1 MARNKSKISIFSLFL
16 IVLSLGVFLY
26 ALYFRYT
33 HPVKKFN
40 PPLTVQEEPK
50 ENLTETVVLGEKTE
64 DSPAP
69 VKKETPPVP
78 KVTALSY
85 IVYDVMQDKIVADK
99 YPDLILPP
107 ASTTKLMTALVALDE
122 YSIEDVLP
130 IPKDCLKLP
139 GTQAYL
145 LDGDFLSVESLLY
158 ALLLP
163 SGSDAACV
171 LAQGHNNP
179 SDFLAKMNKKAEGM
193 GLTHTRF
200 DNVIGLDSDNGN
212 QLSTASDLLII
223 AREVWKNPELMKIVG
238 TRYYKAPSHDSSKT
252 YTIRNTNELLFSLP
266 GTVGMK
272 TGTTEKAGECLIY
285 AYANTSKDKK
295 VIIIVMGSSE
305 GSRFTDT
312 KNLLDW
318 YLAL

>member
-16 IVLSLGVFLY
+16 IFLSLGVFLY

-33 HPVKKFN
+33 HPKPNLPVI
-40 PPLTVQEEPK
+40 VQEEPK
-50 ENLTETVVLGEKTE
+50 ENLTEPVVLGEKTE
-64 DSPAP
+64 ESPAP
-69 VKKETPPVP
+69 VKKEILPVP

-85 IVYDVMQDKIVADK
+85 IVYDVTNGEVVAEQSSN
-99 YPDLILPP
+99 LILPP
-107 ASTTKLMTALVALDE
+107 ASTTKLMTALVALEE

-145 LDGDFLSVESLLY
+145 LGGDFLSVESLLY

-163 SGSDAACV
+163 SASDAACV
-171 LAQGHNNP
+171 LARGHNNP
-179 SDFLAKMNKKAEGM
+179 SGFLAKMNKKSEEL
-193 GLTHTRF
+193 GLEHTNF

-212 QLSTASDLLII
+212 HFSTASDLLIL
-223 AREVWKNPELMKIVG
+223 AKAALKNQELMKIVG
-238 TRYYKAPSHDSSKT
+238 TTDYNVRSYATDEI
-252 YTIRNTNELLFSLP
+252 YTVHNSNYLLSNLP